1 MQAQGTTLDQSQAA
15 IDVVAAQQAE
25 FAEELKRLREI
36 MQTEYEAKV
45 RSAFEELEELK
56 VVLEENAREKQAK
69 NDRTMQRQLE
79 DKDSEIDELNTL
91 VAKLR
96 GKISEQKASND

>member
-1 MQAQGTTLDQSQAA
+1 
-15 IDVVAAQQAE
+15 
-25 FAEELKRLREI
+25 
-36 MQTEYEAKV
+36 
-45 RSAFEELEELK
+45 
-56 VVLEENAREKQAK
+56 
-69 NDRTMQRQLE
+69 MQRQLE